1 METVRMETF
10 EIRDTALKYRHNRI
24 EDYHGEHPHYRL
36 FDEVMHFLGQIGF
49 YVSKDKE
56 VEKNYKP
63 ISKYHKQGRYAD
75 LEFKSQKYP
84 SGFDIVFYQNV
95 VFENRHGG
103 YYDFN
108 KLEKMPYLVKKQFL
122 LTIKKLSEFLK
133 SQGVEDKTEPTYK
146 TAEDKIK
153 AEYVRSWHHPQKDMN
168 FSLSDLDGTN
178 NKGLYCIDRDGKE
191 IHNGDIKY
199 SRDWN
204 GYLIKGR
211 VYQDINT
218 NWIMI
223 LNKSDIT
230 YISCHNLF
238 DLSENDSRCRVKRA
252 IVPTEYLSKR
262 ECLSRATNKEL
273 LRELRRR
280 NVIKKGKISK

>member
-1 METVRMETF
+1 METF
-10 EIRDTALKYRHNRI
+10 KIRDTTLEYRHNRN
-24 EDYHGEHPHYRL
+24 EKYGSEHPHYKL

-49 YVSKDKE
+49 YVGKNKEVDKHYKILSKD
-56 VEKNYKP
+56 
-63 ISKYHKQGRYAD
+63 HRQGRYAD
-75 LEFKSQKYP
+75 LEFKANRYP
-84 SGFDIVFYQNV
+84 SGFEIKFYQNV
-95 VFENRHGG
+95 VHENIHGG
-103 YYDFN
+103 YYDFD
-108 KLEKMPYLVKKQFL
+108 KVAKMPYLIKKQFL
-122 LTIKKLSEFLK
+122 LTIKKLSGFLI
-133 SQGVEDKTEPTYK
+133 SQGIENKTEPIYK

-153 AEYVRSWHHPQKDMN
+153 AEYVRSWHHPQNDMIFN
-168 FSLSDLDGTN
+168 LSDLDGTN

-238 DLSENDSRCRVKRA
+238 DLSKNDSRCRVKRA

-280 NVIKKGKISK
+280 NAIKKGKISK